1 MLNSPRFNYIITIHN
16 KEELIEEVL
25 KSVLMCCRDNSH
37 VYPVLDG
44 CTDNT
49 EKIVD
54 EIINKFFDVPITKV
68 YTPDVHELLS
78 INAGLQ
84 AANHEGEGY
93 NIILQDDVILADFML
108 EDKIRKLYEWT
119 GSDLG
124 YVSFRMGANF
134 KSDAYKSDERIPLTD
149 FIENACGNGLPES
162 EMLPLGS
169 LAYRTVPIKSPV
181 CIPFKIVRKI
191 GILEEKLAPYA
202 HDDTDY
208 SIRLVKAGYR
218 NAVFALKFY
227 SDIKWGG
234 TRVSP
239 HTKIGEI
246 QRRNMNFI
254 RKLHENDLKNIC
266 KDQKKENIIEI
277 DGLTDE
283 IKKRESI
290 VIWENNRQEL
300 DAYYHSKKYK
310 SLKAYIPKSIKQS
323 VLSLRQL
330 FKNE

>member
-1 MLNSPRFNYIITIHN
+1 MLNAPRFNYIITIHN
-16 KEELIEEVL
+16 KEDLIEEVL
-25 KSVLMCCRDNSH
+25 KCVLTCCRDNSH

-54 EIINKFFDVPITKV
+54 GIINKFSGVPITKV

-78 INAGLQ
+78 INAGLK
-84 AANHEGEGY
+84 AACQEGDGY
-93 NIILQDDVILADFML
+93 NIILQDDVLLADFML
-108 EDKIRKLYEWT
+108 EDKIRKLYEWV

-134 KSDAYKSDERIPLTD
+134 KTDAYKSNEHIPLTD

-162 EMLPLGS
+162 EMLPLGCFV
-169 LAYRTVPIKSPV
+169 YRTIPIKSPV
-181 CIPFKIVRKI
+181 CIPFEIVRNV
-191 GILEEKLAPYA
+191 GMLEERLAPYA
-202 HDDTDY
+202 HDDTEY

-239 HTKIGEI
+239 HPMIGKT
-246 QRRNMNFI
+246 QKRNMDFI
-254 RKLHENDLKNIC
+254 RELHRNDLINIC

-277 DGLTDE
+277 NGLTDE
-283 IKKRESI
+283 IEKSKSIAIWKKNS
-290 VIWENNRQEL
+290 QEL
-300 DAYYHSKKYK
+300 NAYYSNRNK
-310 SLKAYIPKSIKQS
+310 SLKVIISKSLKKINSLIQS
-323 VLSLRQL
+323 I
-330 FKNE
+330 FKNV